1 LTDHLKAVDHLVE
14 DAPKL
19 DLYNWDGTNRAQFLR
34 RAGGGFALVAG
45 GSILASSQT
54 AFAQSSGAPTAK
66 DILQTAFIA
75 ENLAVFVYTA
85 GAGLKYT
92 KANKKTGVKKGQ
104 KFFTGRNLVYLK
116 AALQNEKDHRD
127 FLGQALGADKPALPE
142 FQVPKSAIASPL
154 AVLKFALALETAF
167 VSTYLGAIKS
177 GALDAGTTLVA
188 AQVAANE
195 ASHQGFF
202 SFASGGKGVTK
213 SLPDTVTLAEATT
226 ALSPYFKS

>member
-1 LTDHLKAVDHLVE
+1 MTDHLKAVDHMVE

-45 GSILASSQT
+45 GSILASST
-54 AFAQSSGAPTAK
+54 PTFAQSAGPTAK

-85 GAGLKYT
+85 GAGLKFA
-92 KANKKTGVKKGQ
+92 KSNKRTGVRKGQ
-104 KFFTGRNLVYLK
+104 KFFTGRNAVYLK
-116 AALQNEKDHRD
+116 AALANEKDHRD
-127 FLGQALGADKPALPE
+127 FLGTALGADKPALPE

-213 SLPDTVTLAEATT
+213 SLPDTVTLAQATT
-226 ALSPYFKS
+226 TLSPFFKS

>member
-1 LTDHLKAVDHLVE
+1 MTDHLKAVDHLVE
-14 DAPKL
+14 DAPNL
-19 DLYNWDGTNRAQFLR
+19 DLRNWDGTNRAQFLR

-45 GSILASSQT
+45 GSVLASAT
-54 AFAQSSGAPTAK
+54 PTYAQSSGPTAK
-66 DILQTAFIA
+66 EILDTAFIA

-85 GAGLKYT
+85 GAGLKFA
-92 KANKKTGVKKGQ
+92 KSNSRTGVKKGQ
-104 KFFTGRNLVYLK
+104 KFFTGRNAVYLK
-116 AALQNEKDHRD
+116 AALKNEQDHRD
-127 FLGQALGADKPALPE
+127 FLGNALGSAKPTVPQ
-142 FQVPKSAIASPL
+142 FQVPKSAVASPL

-177 GALDAGTTLVA
+177 GALDAATTLVA

-202 SFASGGKGVTK
+202 SFATGGKGVTK
-213 SLPDTVTLAEATT
+213 SLPDTVTLAQATT